1 VKKRRFQKSIILLLS
16 CVLSSMAF
24 ARSDSPRREL
34 GRPSSSSSVLQG
46 LEEVVF
52 VPLAS
57 NPGIQLETTIYRPKG
72 RGPFPLVVMNHGK
85 AFIAPAK
92 QVRARYPVLS
102 QEFVRRGYVVVV
114 PMRQGFSQS
123 GGRQLSTGCD
133 LAAVGRE
140 QAKDVDAV
148 VKHFQKQA
156 WINKDQVVVM
166 GQSQGGLVTMA
177 YAEHP
182 ANGVK
187 LLVNFAGGL
196 KSTGGRCKTQWAEDL
211 VLAFEQ
217 FGAKAQL
224 NSLWFYGQNDSF
236 FNPSLVA
243 SMHSAYLNAGRH
255 PKSFARLVAYGAF
268 GQDAHGM
275 VEYSGGVRLWWPT
288 LEVELKRLGLP
299 VTARRN

>member
-1 VKKRRFQKSIILLLS
+1 MKTRRFQKGIILLL
-16 CVLSSMAF
+16 CWAVSSMTF
-24 ARSDSPRREL
+24 ARNDGSTQEL
-34 GRPSSSSSVLQG
+34 GRPSSSVGVLEG
-46 LEEVVF
+46 KEEVVF
-52 VPLAS
+52 LPLAS
-57 NPGIQLETTIYRPKG
+57 NPSIQLETTIYRPRG
-72 RGPFPLVVMNHGK
+72 SGPFPLVVMNHGK
-85 AFIAPAK
+85 AFVAPGK

-102 QEFVRRGYVVVV
+102 QEFVRRGYVVVI

-123 GGRQLSTGCD
+123 GGRQVSTGCD
-133 LAAVGRE
+133 LAASGRE

-156 WINKDQVVVM
+156 WINREQVVVM

-182 ANGVK
+182 ASGIK

-196 KSTGGRCKTQWAEDL
+196 RSTGGRCKAQWAEEL

-217 FGAKAQL
+217 FGKKAQL

-236 FNPSLVA
+236 FDPSLVA
-243 SMHSAYLNAGRH
+243 RMHSAYLDAGRH

-275 VEYSGGVRLWWPT
+275 VEYFGGVRLWWPA

-299 VTARRN
+299 FTARRD